1 MLYCNNNH
9 NSSLLR
15 PVGVRGRFGGAWGR
29 GGGGRRRGG
38 VRDGRSGGHVL
49 PLFLVTHSSLIDLLS
64 LLLRVR
70 FAAR

>member
-9 NSSLLR
+9 NDSLLR
-15 PVGVRGRFGGAWGR
+15 PVGVRGRFGGARGR

-49 PLFLVTHSSLIDLLS
+49 PLFLVTYSSLTDLLT
-64 LLLRVR
+64 LLLRMR

>member
-9 NSSLLR
+9 NNSLLR
-15 PVGVRGRFGGAWGR
+15 PVGVRGRFGGARGR
-29 GGGGRRRGG
+29 GGG

-49 PLFLVTHSSLIDLLS
+49 PLFLVTHSSLIDLLT
-64 LLLRVR
+64 LLLRLR